1 MGNFLWKTI
10 YNHSR
15 CGMRGFAVQVWVVLI
30 VRFNSILGCSVASLP
45 WHQSNCTFEIIFP
58 KATTNFSSHKCQ
70 YYDATFLLL
79 RWIHD
84 RRLSYLDYAQ
94 QPICLL
100 PTIVTFTSNKTP
112 AKSQHDY
119 QLQNSSALWKLKN
132 IPRDFLMENFRPPA
146 TFDISAQTKCQTLF
160 SKDKHTQLCCCK
172 QPSEIKYTLLIQSRL
187 AYCFWANR
195 GVRTFSMCTPHTTS
209 NFVFCGN
216 ENNFWVE
223 NSFMPLTSHI
233 SHRTSCVNLSGG
245 ILWIM

>member
-1 MGNFLWKTI
+1 MGCATLRCKCGSYSSSGSIPSLAAPLLLFRGIRAIAPSRSSSLKRQQISRHTNVNIMTQ
-10 YNHSR
+10 HS
-15 CGMRGFAVQVWVVLI
+15 
-30 VRFNSILGCSVASLP
+30 
-45 WHQSNCTFEIIFP
+45 
-58 KATTNFSSHKCQ
+58 
-70 YYDATFLLL
+70 FLLL

-100 PTIVTFTSNKTP
+100 PPIVTFTSNKTP

-132 IPRDFLMENFRPPA
+132 IPRDFSMENFRPPA